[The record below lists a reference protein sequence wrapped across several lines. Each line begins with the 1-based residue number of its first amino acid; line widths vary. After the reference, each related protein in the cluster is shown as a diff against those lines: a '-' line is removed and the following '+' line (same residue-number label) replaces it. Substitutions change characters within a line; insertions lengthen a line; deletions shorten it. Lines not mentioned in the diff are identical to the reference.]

1 MRTALPGRLRPGR
14 LRPGR
19 LRPGRLR
26 LWAVCG
32 LAGPALFTLAWVVS
46 SLRQTGHAATSVQL
60 SGLAAV
66 DARDPQ
72 IMIAGFVGLG
82 ACSVAFGAALGRLDA
97 AGSAGPWLVT
107 CAGAAT
113 VVAGVFRRDHMLL
126 IGPGFSGESWHN
138 QAHDVASGLAYAMM
152 IAAPPVLAWRF
163 HREPDWAA
171 LSSPLQV
178 LTLISAASLAL
189 FASRS
194 AAPWNGTVQRLAV
207 TLALAAEALTAWRML
222 ALQPLQAG
230 RPRNHR

>member
-1 MRTALPGRLRPGR
+1 MRTALPGR

-46 SLRQTGHAATSVQL
+46 SLR
-60 SGLAAV
+60 
-66 DARDPQ
+66 
-72 IMIAGFVGLG
+72 
-82 ACSVAFGAALGRLDA
+82 
-97 AGSAGPWLVT
+97 
-107 CAGAAT
+107 
-113 VVAGVFRRDHMLL
+113 L

-171 LSSPLQV
+171 LSRPLQV

-194 AAPWNGTVQRLAV
+194 AVPWNGTVQRLAV
-207 TLALAAEALTAWRML
+207 
-222 ALQPLQAG
+222 P
-230 RPRNHR
+230 

>member
-1 MRTALPGRLRPGR
+1 MRTALPGR

-82 ACSVAFGAALGRLDA
+82 ACSVAFGAALGRLNA

-113 VVAGVFRRDHMLL
+113 VVAGVFWTDQ
-126 IGPGFSGESWHN
+126 E
-138 QAHDVASGLAYAMM
+138 HDVASGLAYAMM

-207 TLALAAEALTAWRML
+207 TLALGAEALTAWRML

-230 RPRNHR
+230 RPGNHR